1 MVSGLGLA
9 LIAMLAFSAAATGA
23 VLYDQVS
30 GVSVSYNVVAA
41 QQADSHASPFSAQPL
56 VIGDLTTGVASVY
69 YPVTLT
75 TLTLIMLMC

>member
-41 QQADSHASPFSAQPL
+41 PPENNTCFPVLGSAPRDRGL
-56 VIGDLTTGVASVY
+56 DYGGG
-69 YPVTLT
+69 
-75 TLTLIMLMC
+75 